1 MKNPTKNTY
10 SRLTPSRCG
19 LLVMLLALVLVGW
32 GCDDNSKVITDSNHK
47 TGTPDTGHGHQD
59 DAGHGPDDD
68 APVIENGFMTGSW
81 RVGRVEDQSLV
92 VDLDTFQE
100 KGSTEVSGYFTMSML
115 AGNGADSKS
124 GDLLEGTT
132 FDGETLIV
140 KWNPTD
146 VENELYTIEATR
158 VDENTLTGTV
168 SAAIYADFDAEV
180 RITRYPAPPVGEDE
194 QAGDIDAGQQGGA
207 GGD

>member
-1 MKNPTKNTY
+1 MKNQSKNTQT
-10 SRLTPSRCG
+10 RFTPSCFG
-19 LLVMLLALVLVGW
+19 LLVMLLALILVGW
-32 GCDDNSKVITDSNHK
+32 GCDDNSKVITESN
-47 TGTPDTGHGHQD
+47 TSDDADTGHGHLD
-59 DAGHGPDDD
+59 DSGHGPDDD
-68 APVIENGFMTGSW
+68 TPVIENGFMTGSW

-100 KGSTEVSGYFTMSML
+100 KGSTELSGYFTMSML

-124 GDLLEGTT
+124 GDLLEGST

-140 KWNPTD
+140 KWNPTN
-146 VENELYTIEATR
+146 VENELYTIEATK

-168 SAAIYADFDAEV
+168 KAAIFTDFDADI
-180 RITRYPAPPVGEDE
+180 RITRYAAPPVGEDDE
-194 QAGDIDAGQQGGA
+194 PGDIDAGQQGGA